1 MTNPIQLHP
10 RESKTNDRLYE
21 QQLLEGLLRD
31 DPQCWSSFFNRYDRL
46 IYRCITRVTARFPGV
61 INQEDVREIYANVVV
76 NLLHRDKR
84 KLRTYDPSRGSKL
97 GSWIGL
103 IAINTAYDYLRA
115 LSRQPASGSL
125 SEASERPTPTEG
137 PFERVV
143 AREQLKQLARTLRGF
158 SERDRLFVSL
168 YYLEE
173 KDPEE
178 IAKIMGISVKTVYTK
193 KHKLRTRLCQRLGE
207 SALAEL
213 AA

>member
-1 MTNPIQLHP
+1 MAHI
-10 RESKTNDRLYE
+10 E
-21 QQLLEGLLRD
+21 QTRDNTSTHATEEELLNGLLRD
-31 DPQCWSSFFNRYDRL
+31 DAAKWKEFFDRYDRL

-61 INQEDVREIYANVVV
+61 ITQEDVREIYANVVV

-84 KLRTYDPSRGSKL
+84 KLRTFDPRRGSKL

-103 IAINTAYDYLRA
+103 IAINTAYDYLRTI
-115 LSRQPASGSL
+115 SRQPSSSSL
-125 SEASERPTPTEG
+125 SEANERPSLTEC
-137 PFERVV
+137 PFDQVV
-143 AREQLKQLARTLRGF
+143 AREQLSQLARTLGGF

-173 KDPEE
+173 KAPEE

-193 KHKLRTRLCQRLGE
+193 KHKLRTRLCQRLGD
-207 SALAEL
+207 STQAHL